1 MKRKS
6 MKEISE
12 NVVKDYLDSG
22 KRHLVITGERGIGK
36 STLVSYLLNGRTPE
50 GLCSRLVK
58 DDDGSHPVRVVM
70 KRWGDDSE
78 FVIGLPEGGRC
89 RPVKEG
95 FHRAETFI
103 RQMCDSTGKWF
114 VVDEIGYMES
124 SCPDYCQQLNI
135 LFDTKNVLAVLRKDS
150 HDFLASVRSRRDVF
164 LADLDAYKM

>member
-1 MKRKS
+1 M
-6 MKEISE
+6 
-12 NVVKDYLDSG
+12 
-22 KRHLVITGERGIGK
+22 
-36 STLVSYLLNGRTPE
+36 
-50 GLCSRLVK
+50 
-58 DDDGSHPVRVVM
+58 
-70 KRWGDDSE
+70 
-78 FVIGLPEGGRC
+78 
-89 RPVKEG
+89 KEG